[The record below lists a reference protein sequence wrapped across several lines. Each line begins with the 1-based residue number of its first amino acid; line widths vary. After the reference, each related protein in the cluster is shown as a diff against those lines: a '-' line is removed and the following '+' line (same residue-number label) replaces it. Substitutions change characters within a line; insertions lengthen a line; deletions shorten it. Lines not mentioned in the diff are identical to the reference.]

1 MSIDWSAA
9 GGRFGLR
16 WQERGGPVVLAPTR
30 KGFGSIMI
38 ERVLAEQLGGSVA
51 INYDAAGMICTIDA
65 PLQAV
70 QDGEAD

>member
-1 MSIDWSAA
+1 
-9 GGRFGLR
+9 
-16 WQERGGPVVLAPTR
+16 VVSAPTR

-51 INYDAAGMICTIDA
+51 INYDATGIICTIDA